1 MILFFMVVGL
11 DVRLMRLTT
20 MELTLKAV
28 LQLVFRHK
36 SIPIA
41 FIVQSC
47 DDSFILNS
55 LNDAAQNLATCSQ

>member
-11 DVRLMRLTT
+11 DVRLMRLT
-20 MELTLKAV
+20 MELTFKAV
-28 LQLVFRHK
+28 LQLVFQHE